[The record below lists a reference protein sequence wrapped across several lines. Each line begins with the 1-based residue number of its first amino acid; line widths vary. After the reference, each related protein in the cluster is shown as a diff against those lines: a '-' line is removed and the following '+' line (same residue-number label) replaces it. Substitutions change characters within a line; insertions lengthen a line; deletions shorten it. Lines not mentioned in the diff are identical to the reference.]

1 MYKNVK
7 IFRKNKEIENHLKEN
22 KIEKVLIVG
31 LTTPHYVSTFT
42 RVSDNLGFE
51 TYLVSDATA
60 AFAVKGADHAYYPAE
75 QIHTVSLATLDN
87 EFAKILTTEE
97 LIKKLNLA
105 EAIQS
110 Y

>member
-1 MYKNVK
+1 MYTKLKYSEKNE
-7 IFRKNKEIENHLKEN
+7 EIENHLKEN
-22 KIEKVLIVG
+22 KIEKVVIVG
-31 LTTPHYVSTFT
+31 LKTPHCVSTVT
-42 RVSDNLGFE
+42 RMSDNLGFE

-97 LIKKLNLA
+97 LIKKLNLT

-110 Y
+110 